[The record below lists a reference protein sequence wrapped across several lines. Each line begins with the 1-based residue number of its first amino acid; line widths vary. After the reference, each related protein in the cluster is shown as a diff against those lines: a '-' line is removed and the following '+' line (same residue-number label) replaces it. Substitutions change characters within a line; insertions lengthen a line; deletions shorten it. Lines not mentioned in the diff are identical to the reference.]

1 MDIEIFPHRLLSA
14 DTTEKLLNDL
24 EDLKGVK
31 RMVIQGQR
39 LPPEEINPERQF
51 ITVKGEKIDLQV
63 KTGRIMMEIEEEE
76 IIEEVK
82 KICDE
87 ILPFGY
93 NIHVGT
99 FIRKQKTVTD
109 DIKYGEA
116 VNDLPDD
123 LVGLTDQNA
132 QLKMCIRDRVY
143 GSFYHYN
150 RFRDQ

>member
-24 EDLKGVK
+24 EKLEGVK
-31 RMVIQGQR
+31 RMVIHGQR
-39 LPPEEINPERQF
+39 LPQDEDNPDRRV
-51 ITVKGEKIDLQV
+51 ITIKGEEVDLQV
-63 KTGRIMMEIEEEE
+63 KTGRVLMEIEEEE
-76 IIEEVK
+76 VIEQVRP
-82 KICDE
+82 ICDDN
-87 ILPFGY
+87 LPFGY

-116 VNDLPDD
+116 VDDIPDE

-132 QLKMCIRDRVY
+132 QLSERATIIKKKD
-143 GSFYHYN
+143 
-150 RFRDQ
+150 